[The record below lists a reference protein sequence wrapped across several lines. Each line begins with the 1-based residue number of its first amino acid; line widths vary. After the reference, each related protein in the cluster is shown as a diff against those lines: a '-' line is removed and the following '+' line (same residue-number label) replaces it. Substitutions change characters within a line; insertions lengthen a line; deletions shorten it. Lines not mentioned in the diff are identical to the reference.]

1 MHHEECKCGEAISA
15 VKTIISIKKR
25 PPRSERYC
33 HNIVFKTESNKIT
46 IVKLLVL
53 HIGDIALSNCR
64 SIRSYLTLYEGF
76 LLVFLKQINIC

>member
-25 PPRSERYC
+25 PPPSEPYC

-64 SIRSYLTLYEGF
+64 SIRSYLTLLIYF
-76 LLVFLKQINIC
+76 MRVFYWFS